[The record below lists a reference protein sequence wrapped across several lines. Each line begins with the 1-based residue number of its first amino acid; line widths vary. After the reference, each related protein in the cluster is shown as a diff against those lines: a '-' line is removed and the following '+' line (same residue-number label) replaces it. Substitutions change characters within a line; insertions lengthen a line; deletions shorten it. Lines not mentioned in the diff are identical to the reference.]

1 MVQLPNIV
9 CMFAMFLMPTRTNL
23 NIFSIGILLCPAGSV
38 VSKNIR
44 LSNPILQSR
53 LKSSDCS
60 CWRKKWEATAFL
72 AFMRLKFISIM
83 PTRNEFCDARNNST
97 LKATCA
103 HDTGELPICGNPYL
117 DLAHHGFDLHSCDV
131 RFLKTPN
138 ASGNT
143 VTGVFNVS
151 GKRFTAAGST
161 YEELIRFLLASLYR
175 RRAYIT
181 GRHEAKR
188 EARKRRNGQ
197 A

>member
-103 HDTGELPICGNPYL
+103 HDTGKLPICGNPYL
-117 DLAHHGFDLHSCDV
+117 DLAQHGFDLHSCDV
-131 RFLKTPN
+131 RFLKKPN
-138 ASGNT
+138 ANGHT

-151 GKRFTAAGST
+151 GKWHTAASHN
-161 YEELIRFLLASLYR
+161 YEGLIQYLLTILYR
-175 RRAYIT
+175 RRDYIAD
-181 GRHEAKR
+181 RQKAKR
-188 EARKRRNGQ
+188 DAKRK
-197 A
+197 